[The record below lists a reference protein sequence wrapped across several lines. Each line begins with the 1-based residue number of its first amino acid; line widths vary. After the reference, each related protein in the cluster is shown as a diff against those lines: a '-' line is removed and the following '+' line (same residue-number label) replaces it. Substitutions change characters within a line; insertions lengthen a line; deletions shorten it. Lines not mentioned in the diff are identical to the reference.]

1 MAAVYVS
8 NLVINAGSDFS
19 QTFSLVEFDDSGP
32 LNLNGFTVAAQFRKH
47 AGSSSKHD
55 FTTNILNATDGE
67 LLISLSASASNVPKP
82 GRYVYD
88 ILVTDTANTVTRV
101 VEGSVMVRAGVTTHG

>member
-19 QTFSLVEFDDSGP
+19 QTFNLVESDDSGP
-32 LNLNGFTVAAQFRKH
+32 LNLSGFTVAAQFRKH
-47 AGSSSKHD
+47 AGSTSKHD
-55 FTTNILNATDGE
+55 FTTNVLNAVDGE

-88 ILVTDTANTVTRV
+88 IVITNAGGEKTRV
-101 VEGSVMVRAGVTTHG
+101 VEGSVLLREGVTR

>member
-8 NLVINAGSDFS
+8 NLVINAGADFS
-19 QTFSLVEFDDSGP
+19 QTFNLVESDDSGP
-32 LNLNGFTVAAQFRKH
+32 LDLSGYSISAQFRKH

-55 FTTNILNATDGE
+55 FTASVMDAAEGE
-67 LLISLSASASNVPKP
+67 VIISLSAAESNVPKP

-88 ILVTDTANTVTRV
+88 IVITNAGNEKTRV
-101 VEGSVMVRAGVTTHG
+101 VEGSVLLREGVTR